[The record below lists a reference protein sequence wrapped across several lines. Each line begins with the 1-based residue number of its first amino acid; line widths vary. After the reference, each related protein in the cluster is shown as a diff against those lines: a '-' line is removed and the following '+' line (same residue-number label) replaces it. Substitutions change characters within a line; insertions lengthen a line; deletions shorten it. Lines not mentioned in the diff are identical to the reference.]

1 MSPSMTCCCCVLLM
15 HGNLTFCA
23 KQSYFIVFFFCVR
36 DYGPI
41 SSAETEML
49 SFMKDMF
56 FPKLYLPVLM
66 RSWSQTFGPHCIYRT
81 CEYM

>member
-1 MSPSMTCCCCVLLM
+1 MTWANSMLCAFM
-15 HGNLTFCA
+15 HENLTFCA
-23 KQSYFIVFFFCVR
+23 KQSYFIFFFCVR

-66 RSWSQTFGPHCIYRT
+66 RSWSQTFGPHCIYRK